1 MLISTNLYF
10 TITIIGG
17 NSFSHLF
24 FQWRELSDVNL
35 LMVIF
40 ALISILGIF
49 GTIQAIRE
57 KAILGFVFNFAA
69 FAVFGWFVFMT
80 IKDQGFPPSLH

>member
-1 MLISTNLYF
+1 M
-10 TITIIGG
+10 
-17 NSFSHLF
+17 
-24 FQWRELSDVNL
+24 NL

-40 ALISILGIF
+40 ALVAVLGLV
-49 GTIQAIRE
+49 GTIQSIRE
-57 KAILGFVFNFAA
+57 KAILGIVFNFAS